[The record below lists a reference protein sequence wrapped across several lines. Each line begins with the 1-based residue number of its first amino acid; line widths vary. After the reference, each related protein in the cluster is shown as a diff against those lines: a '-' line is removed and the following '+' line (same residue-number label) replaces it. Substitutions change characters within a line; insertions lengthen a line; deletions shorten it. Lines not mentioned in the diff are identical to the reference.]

1 MNGKIRKNKKSNEIL
16 SINIPLENETTD
28 TTSID
33 EIINKENDS
42 INKKMI
48 SISTQTDI
56 CDINSKIIVFS

>member
-1 MNGKIRKNKKSNEIL
+1 MNGKIRKNKKSNEIQT
-16 SINIPLENETTD
+16 INIPLENESTESSSKD
-28 TTSID
+28 VFM
-33 EIINKENDS
+33 NKENDN